1 MKMLNRISEIGSTI
15 VMGKNEGLH
24 TSGHA
29 YRGELVIFF
38 YCMSMFVCSF
48 YFLFS
53 NLGDQNW
60 IHSKFQ
66 RQKNI
71 KSSRYIFYSWLDIQ
85 IDISQITR
93 ISRPCQLVILFYCLF
108 SLLIY
113 LVSLIIRFL
122 YIFFFG
128 RKKYLEW

>member
-1 MKMLNRISEIGSTI
+1 MLNRISEIGSTI